1 MEAASYN
8 QEIGKMRKSLKGLC
22 GVVALAGTVVVG
34 SQMAAQAQ
42 CADCNRPVASTKTN
56 TVYRY
61 KTVQSVRNVTQYKD
75 VNRTQYHKHVT
86 RIVNV
91 TRVQPV
97 TRVNVVT
104 RVHNRTVILRQTQN
118 VAQTATLPT
127 RTITTGKT
135 IQINH
140 APVSRACNCR

>member
-1 MEAASYN
+1 
-8 QEIGKMRKSLKGLC
+8 MRKSLSRLC
-22 GVVALAGTVVVG
+22 GVVALAGMAVVG
-34 SQMAAQAQ
+34 MQIAAEAQ
-42 CADCNRPVASTKTN
+42 CADCNRPMASTKVN

-75 VNRTQYHKHVT
+75 VNRTKYHKHVT

-91 TRVQPV
+91 TRVQPI

-104 RVHNRTVILRQTQN
+104 RVHNRTVILRSTQN
-118 VAQTATLPT
+118 VAQSATLPT

-135 IQINH
+135 VQVNH
-140 APVSRACNCR
+140 APVTRACNCN